1 MTPEQQAALAKIQEQ
16 SRKTMEAVAAS
27 QDTYVSERWGVTRFH
42 EAPKGWGPD
51 KVCSRCILER
61 DSEDCDNARCS
72 PGFRTDRKDGYFT
85 IQEMPEENWR

>member
-16 SRKTMEAVAAS
+16 SQKTLEAVAAA
-27 QDTYVSERWGVTRFH
+27 QDTYVSERWGVTKFH

-61 DSEDCDNARCS
+61 DSEDCDRARCS
-72 PGFRTDRKDGYFT
+72 PGFRTDGKDGYFT
-85 IQEMPEENWR
+85 IQEMPEENRK

>member
-16 SRKTMEAVAAS
+16 SQKTLEAVAAS

-61 DSEDCDNARCS
+61 DSEDCDRARCS
-72 PGFRTDRKDGYFT
+72 PGFRTDGKDGYFT
-85 IQEMPEENWR
+85 VQQMPAQPEK